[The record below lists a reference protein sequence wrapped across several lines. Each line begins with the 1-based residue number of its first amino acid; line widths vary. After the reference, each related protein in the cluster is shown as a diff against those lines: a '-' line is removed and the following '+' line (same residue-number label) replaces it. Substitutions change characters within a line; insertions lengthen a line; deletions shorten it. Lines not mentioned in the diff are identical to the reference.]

1 MMKPFLNGA
10 IFMVSFTI
18 ALFFFRFWRRTTD
31 RLFLA
36 FGVAFLLLMAERIV
50 LVAID
55 SSHEFAPYVYLVRL
69 LAFMLIIAAIID
81 KNRRP

>member
-1 MMKPFLNGA
+1 MLKPFLSGA
-10 IFMVSFTI
+10 IFMVCFTI
-18 ALFFFRFWRRTTD
+18 ALFFFRFWQRTAD

-36 FGVAFLLLMAERIV
+36 FAAAFVLLMVERVV

-55 SSHEFAPYVYLVRL
+55 TSHEFAPYVYLVRL
-69 LAFMLIIAAIID
+69 FAFVVIIGAIID

>member
-1 MMKPFLNGA
+1 MLIQFLSGA
-10 IFMVSFTI
+10 ICMAAFAI

-36 FGVAFLLLMAERIV
+36 FGVSFLLLMAERIV
-50 LVAID
+50 LVTID
-55 SSHEFAPYVYLVRL
+55 TSHEFAPYVYLVRL

-81 KNRRP
+81 KNRRR

>member
-10 IFMVSFTI
+10 IFMVCLTI

-36 FGVAFLLLMAERIV
+36 FGVAFLLLMAERVV